1 MKIHPRATSCGRLL
15 TRLNLC
21 LLGTLL
27 AIPVRGEATR
37 ITLMRTPNGG
47 IQPQTVVDTKG
58 VVHLIYFK
66 GEAKG
71 GDVFYVRRQP
81 GSETFSAL
89 IQVNSKPGTAIATG
103 TIRGAQL
110 ALGRNGLV
118 HVAWNGN
125 QNVAETHEGAPL
137 WYARL
142 NDAGTAFEPQRD
154 LITHA
159 GRLDGGGTVA
169 ADGQGNVYV
178 LWHGAEPDNSAGEA
192 GRAVFLALS
201 ADDGKTF
208 AREKRANSTPTGAC
222 ACCGMR
228 AFADAAGNVFG
239 LYRAATAMTN
249 RDEVLLVSRDYGGS
263 FELINAHPWKL
274 AACPMSSASLTE
286 SKGGVLAA
294 WETAGQVYFSR
305 IAPGTLKVSPPISP
319 PGNASRKH
327 PVIVGN
333 NRGEVL
339 LVWTE
344 GTGWQRGGSLAWQL
358 FDATGQ
364 PMNEKGR
371 VDGVPMWSF
380 ASAVPRADGGFVV
393 FY

>member
-1 MKIHPRATSCGRLL
+1 LLIRLS
-15 TRLNLC
+15 LC
-21 LLGTLL
+21 SLGILL
-27 AIPVRGEATR
+27 AIPARGETPKVV
-37 ITLMRTPNGG
+37 LLRTPNGG
-47 IQPQTVVDTKG
+47 IQPRSVVDGKG

-81 GSETFSAL
+81 GSETFSEP
-89 IQVNSKPGTAIATG
+89 IQVNSRPRTAIATG

-110 ALGRNGLV
+110 ALGRNGRV

-125 QNVAETHEGAPL
+125 QNSAETHEGAPL

-142 NDAGTAFEPQRD
+142 DDAGSAFEPQRD
-154 LITHA
+154 LINYA

-178 LWHGAEPDNSAGEA
+178 LWHGAEADKAAGEEN
-192 GRAVFLALS
+192 RAVFLARS
-201 ADDGKTF
+201 SDDGRTF
-208 AREKRANSTPTGAC
+208 AREKRANPTPTGAC

-228 AFADAAGNVFG
+228 AFVDTAGNLFG
-239 LYRAATAMTN
+239 LYRMATAMTN
-249 RDEVLLVSRDYGGS
+249 RDEALLVSRDHGGS
-263 FELINAHPWKL
+263 FELINTHPWKL

-286 SKGGVLAA
+286 SKDGVLAA

-305 IAPGTLKVSPPISP
+305 IAPGTLKVSSPISP

-333 NRGEVL
+333 DRGETL

-344 GTGWQRGGSLAWQL
+344 GTGWQRGGALAWQL
-358 FDATGQ
+358 FDSRGQ
-364 PMNEKGR
+364 PTNEKGR
-371 VDGVPMWSF
+371 IEGGISTWSF
-380 ASAVPRADGGFVV
+380 AAAIPQTDAGFVI
-393 FY
+393 FH